1 MGCFVKCFV
10 RCFVKCFVECFLGC
24 LAECFVGRF
33 VGCFALCFVKRFAA
47 RHSAAQPLA
56 RCHHHRYLLHCH
68 CPSPNSGVLKRFPG
82 SPRFCP
88 SIVGA
93 FGRGSDS
100 PLLLR
105 PASELNR
112 ILSSS
117 WSSAPRVSIGA
128 SSGRA
133 TGYGSSSLRS
143 RSVRPGVGCQ
153 GRLDPQ
159 RNRAQHTPA
168 QHDTFQV
175 STARHGTAQPLAQY
189 IAVDTF
195 SIASGRR
202 PVRCREIV
210 SMLHMS
216 IFLSGF
222 VGRSCCN

>member
-1 MGCFVKCFV
+1 M
-10 RCFVKCFVECFLGC
+10 
-24 LAECFVGRF
+24 
-33 VGCFALCFVKRFAA
+33 GCFALCFVKRFAA

-56 RCHHHRYLLHCH
+56 RCHHHRYLFHCH

-153 GRLDPQ
+153 GRLDPR
-159 RNRAQHTPA
+159 RNRAQNRSTDAPPLGSSRSRTESDLEFELVKRPA
-168 QHDTFQV
+168 RFDCGQLWASHGFRQLELKTQI
-175 STARHGTAQPLAQY
+175 SSARSRMPRT
-189 IAVDTF
+189 I
-195 SIASGRR
+195 
-202 PVRCREIV
+202 
-210 SMLHMS
+210 
-216 IFLSGF
+216 
-222 VGRSCCN
+222 